1 LRLSNPCVLIVD
13 DTAEALRQLR
23 DTVAGLGF
31 DTFSA
36 TSGEAALA
44 LLRGRAR
51 VDVLLLDLVMPDR
64 DGLAVLETLAREG
77 LAVPTIVTVER
88 PEAATLA
95 AAANA
100 GAVDF
105 VEKPATPMRLR
116 FAIASAL
123 RQSRLEAALA
133 TRLRRRD
140 GRPAFADFIAADPE
154 AARARDIAIKA
165 ARGGLP
171 LLIEGEAG
179 SGRSFLAT
187 LVHANGDRR
196 DRPLVSLAA
205 PDADLDAAVA
215 AAAGGTLLIEEIGDL
230 PPSQQARLYALL
242 DSTSAAGGPHAPRR
256 GEFRLIATSRCR
268 LLELARA
275 GRFRENLYYR
285 LNATPVTLP
294 PLRQRPRD
302 LVALADAFAL
312 RFAVETRRPVAGLS
326 SEALALLAVYDW
338 PENVRQLEG
347 AIGRAV
353 ALARGRL
360 LEPTDFPEILV
371 ARASRAAA
379 ATAIAEGAAL
389 SAPVHIDM
397 AGAQMRE
404 PAAANPAPDR
414 FLTDDRI
421 TRLADVERNLIAFAL
436 ARFGGQMARTARALG
451 IGRSTLYRKLREYGL
466 ADGIDADAA

>member
-1 LRLSNPCVLIVD
+1 LSNPCVLIVD
-13 DTAEALRQLR
+13 DTAEALRQMR
-23 DTVAGLGF
+23 EIVAGLGF
-31 DTFSA
+31 ESLTA

-44 LLRGRAR
+44 LLRGSAQI
-51 VDVLLLDLVMPDR
+51 DVLLVDLVMPDR
-64 DGLAVLETLAREG
+64 DGLALLEALARDG
-77 LAVPTIVTVER
+77 IAVPTIVAVDR
-88 PEAATLA
+88 PEPAMLA

-105 VEKPATPMRLR
+105 VEKPATSTRLR
-116 FAIASAL
+116 FAIAGAL

-140 GRPAFADFIAADPE
+140 GRPAFADFIAADTE

-165 ARGGLP
+165 ARSALP

-187 LVHANGDRR
+187 IVHANGDRR
-196 DRPLVSLAA
+196 DRPLVSLAT
-205 PDADLDAAVA
+205 PDADLDAAIA

-230 PPSQQARLYALL
+230 PPPRQARLYALL
-242 DSTSAAGGPHAPRR
+242 DSVSTAGGPRAPRR
-256 GEFRLIATSRCR
+256 AEFRLIATSRCR

-275 GRFRENLYYR
+275 GRCREDLYYR

-302 LVALADAFAL
+302 LVAFAEGFAL
-312 RFAVETRRPVAGLS
+312 RFAAEMRRPVAGLS
-326 SEALALLAVYDW
+326 PEALALLAGYDW

-353 ALARGRL
+353 ALAHGRL
-360 LEPTDFPEILV
+360 LEPADFPDILV
-371 ARASRAAA
+371 ARAGRAVTAAA
-379 ATAIAEGAAL
+379 IAGGAAC
-389 SAPVHIDM
+389 SSPVHID
-397 AGAQMRE
+397 AASAQLRD
-404 PAAANPAPDR
+404 PAAANPPPDR

-421 TRLADVERNLIAFAL
+421 TRLADLERNLIAFAL
-436 ARFGGQMARTARALG
+436 ARFGGRMARTARALG

>member
-13 DTAEALRQLR
+13 DTAAALRQLR

-31 DTFSA
+31 DTLTA
-36 TSGEAALA
+36 TGGDAALA
-44 LLRGRAR
+44 LLRGPAR
-51 VDVLLLDLVMPDR
+51 IDVLLLDLVMPDR
-64 DGLAVLETLAREG
+64 DGLAVLEALMRDG
-77 LAVPTIVTVER
+77 LAVPTIAAVDR
-88 PEAATLA
+88 PDPATLA

-100 GAVDF
+100 GAIDF
-105 VEKPATPMRLR
+105 VEKPATPTRLR
-116 FAIASAL
+116 FALAGAL

-133 TRLRRRD
+133 TTLRRRD

-154 AARARDIAIKA
+154 AARARDIAVKA
-165 ARGGLP
+165 ARGSLP

-179 SGRSFLAT
+179 SGRSFLAA

-196 DRPLVSLAA
+196 DRPLVRLAA
-205 PDADLDAAVA
+205 PDADLDAAAA
-215 AAAGGTLLIEEIGDL
+215 AAAGGTLLIEGIGDL
-230 PPSQQARLYALL
+230 PPSRQARLYALL
-242 DSTSAAGGPHAPRR
+242 DAASAAGGPRASRR
-256 GEFRLIATSRCR
+256 AEFRLIATSRCR

-294 PLRQRPRD
+294 PLRRRPRD
-302 LVALADAFAL
+302 LAVLAEAFLL
-312 RFAVETRRPVAGLS
+312 RFAADLRRPVCGLS
-326 SEALALLAVYDW
+326 PAALTLLAGYDW

-353 ALARGRL
+353 ALARAHL
-360 LEPTDFPEILV
+360 LEPADFPDILV
-371 ARASRAAA
+371 ARAGRALA

-389 SAPVHIDM
+389 SAPVHID
-397 AGAQMRE
+397 AASAQLRD
-404 PAAANPAPDR
+404 PAAANPPPDR
-414 FLTDDRI
+414 FLTDDKI
-421 TRLADVERNLIAFAL
+421 ARLADVERNLIAFAL

-466 ADGIDADAA
+466 TDGIDADAA